1 MPQIIKQGAGASNA
15 FVILPGKQVTLWATG
30 LAGDDYIEIEVVTLS
45 RAPDFIGDSCC
56 AAPTPDI
63 QVTSFVPLMCSAD
76 ISRQLTALAP
86 YVILDG
92 PQLVTLRAVVH
103 ADPGAL
109 VEVFLEETDSDGS
122 AEQWRCEPTCTDDT
136 WSPSGNERC
145 VGTDVESE
153 EVSNCG
159 TPRWVVDR
167 PQTWTPTGDTR
178 CENNLVENKEI
189 NDCGKTRW
197 TATTVACG
205 FCASYPAPL
214 DKCDGQAAFGFR
226 EGDVRD
232 PLATV
237 QITDCDGGDAVYF
250 YPSAGPGHSV
260 PVKDCDGTI
269 IGYGANVSECA
280 SGMPTRIE
288 IGVLPDVVIAE
299 VPDLV
304 IKELPVIEI
313 AKHVV
318 ATREVC
324 GELRYIWSD
333 GTETTETLPICPV
346 PAVYCASYPVPQ
358 DKCDGQAAFGFREG
372 DARDPLAT
380 VQITDC
386 DGGDAVYFYPSAGP
400 GHSVPVK
407 ECDGTIIGYGA
418 NVSDCASGMPTR
430 IEIGTLPAIK
440 IDQLPELDI
449 GKLPELKIGDMPVI
463 EIKRHVVAVTR
474 VDGEVWTTWSDGTK
488 QIEVL
493 PSPEVAP
500 AYCASIRLN
509 GGGYGYHANDQRD
522 PAATVVIEP
531 CAGDTSVDKIYLYPA
546 AGPGHT
552 ARQNDCDGN
561 LIGYGANRSDC
572 AADCGCPKDPVIN
585 VTNKFNP
592 TTNVAAPDV
601 NVTAPDV
608 NVTLP
613 APTLVAHALSTDGVL
628 TSTLS
633 DGSVVTSNPLPS
645 C

>member
-122 AEQWRCEPTCTDDT
+122 AEQWRCSDDACTDDT

-159 TPRWVVDR
+159 TIRWVLKG
-167 PQTWTPTGDTR
+167 PQTWTPTGLERCTDTMVELEEKNDCGTTRWVEDRPLSWVATGDTR

-205 FCASYPAPL
+205 FCASYPVPM

-226 EGDVRD
+226 ED
-232 PLATV
+232 
-237 QITDCDGGDAVYF
+237 
-250 YPSAGPGHSV
+250 
-260 PVKDCDGTI
+260 
-269 IGYGANVSECA
+269 
-280 SGMPTRIE
+280 
-288 IGVLPDVVIAE
+288 
-299 VPDLV
+299 
-304 IKELPVIEI
+304 
-313 AKHVV
+313 
-318 ATREVC
+318 
-324 GELRYIWSD
+324 
-333 GTETTETLPICPV
+333 
-346 PAVYCASYPVPQ
+346 
-358 DKCDGQAAFGFREG
+358 

-380 VQITDC
+380 VKITDC
-386 DGGDAVYFYPSAGP
+386 DGNDAVYFYPSAGP

-418 NVSDCASGMPTR
+418 NTSECATGVPSR
-430 IEIGTLPAIK
+430 IEIGALPPIK
-440 IDQLPELDI
+440 IDALPKLEI
-449 GKLPELKIGDMPVI
+449 GKIPTLSIGELPVV
-463 EIKRHVVAVTR
+463 EIKRHVVSALQV
-474 VDGEVWTTWSDGTK
+474 GNEVWTVWSDGTK
-488 QIEVL
+488 QVEVL
-493 PSPEVAP
+493 PTVTP
-500 AYCASIRLN
+500 AVVYCASMRLN
-509 GGGYGYHANDQRD
+509 GGGYGYHENDMRD
-522 PAATVVIEP
+522 PAATVVIQP
-531 CAGDTSVDKIYLYPA
+531 CAGDTSVDKIYIYPTA
-546 AGPGHT
+546 APGRT
-552 ARQNDCDGN
+552 ARQADCDGN
-561 LIGYGANRSDC
+561 LIGYGVNKSDC
-572 AADCGCPKDPVIN
+572 AADCGCPETVVNVAAPK
-585 VTNKFNP
+585 VTNNFAP

-601 NVTAPDV
+601 TITQAGPS
-608 NVTLP
+608 
-613 APTLVAHALSTDGVL
+613 LVAHALSEDGVL

-633 DGSVVTSNPLPS
+633 NGSTVVSNPLPS